1 MAGRKGLAQDL
12 EPGGGPHGTCCSG
25 PCGKQSCS
33 YVTTEGPFPGS
44 AASTPGGDRPLPCA
58 SHMTDMHAQP
68 VGYRDNGGGLATWDP
83 ELSAGTARVLTVNIH
98 SQDSHLS
105 GLGRVLHNSWPP
117 SLNTGRLCLTAPEV
131 CGCAAVIVRQTLLL
145 KQGGS
150 SVRERQLDPL
160 SNPRIA

>member
-1 MAGRKGLAQDL
+1 MGPVALVPVENRAAPTSLQRGPSQAAPHLH
-12 EPGGGPHGTCCSG
+12 PG
-25 PCGKQSCS
+25 
-33 YVTTEGPFPGS
+33 VTGPFRVPHTGQ
-44 AASTPGGDRPLPCA
+44 TC
-58 SHMTDMHAQP
+58 MHSP
-68 VGYRDNGGGLATWDP
+68 WGTETMGGGLATWDP
-83 ELSAGTARVLTVNIH
+83 ELSAGTARVLTVNVH